1 MDGLRADTATRPPDF
16 FLVGPDF
23 KFFPG
28 SQAGKESAC
37 NAGDPSSILGLG
49 ISPGGRHGNPLQ
61 YSCLKNPMDRGASQA
76 TVDRVAESDTTEAAI
91 SSSRF
96 QTCLGPS
103 GQDHPKRYERGT
115 GRALDDRPRPVQGVT
130 WDVGV
135 RAKPIGG
142 RVLGPLAAPYRPPSR
157 LLQVLQNPQ
166 RGR

>member
-1 MDGLRADTATRPPDF
+1 MKG
-16 FLVGPDF
+16 
-23 KFFPG
+23 FPHH
-28 SQAGKESAC
+28 SVGKESAC

-103 GQDHPKRYERGT
+103 GQDHPNN
-115 GRALDDRPRPVQGVT
+115 QGHN
-130 WDVGV
+130 GS
-135 RAKPIGG
+135 
-142 RVLGPLAAPYRPPSR
+142 PSR
-157 LLQVLQNPQ
+157 SCASGKGIWNPSWQQLVHPVTQTGAGQGQ
-166 RGR
+166 RVDLMQRTNDQRDL